1 MEVSRLTP
9 ATARFGERDKI
20 RSFGIPI
27 AVVALSA
34 CATGAG
40 VDKRPLNSGT
50 SRDYQAPA
58 AKVSAAAKAALAT
71 LPVSVTRERVEAG
84 STVYNFVKSVTAFSW
99 GEVGRVVV
107 TPKGETAASVFVDT
121 EKRSHMQIT
130 GTSEAQFSAKIFDG
144 ITAELARTP

>member
-1 MEVSRLTP
+1 MTP
-9 ATARFGERDKI
+9 VAARFGEVQMI
-20 RSFGIPI
+20 RSFGI
-27 AVVALSA
+27 AVAVLAMSA

-50 SRDYQAPA
+50 SREYQVPA
-58 AKVSAAAKAALAT
+58 AKVGAAAKAALAT
-71 LPVSVTRERVEAG
+71 LPVSMTGERVEAG

-107 TPKGETAASVFVDT
+107 TPKGESAASVFVDT
-121 EKRSHMQIT
+121 EKRSQMQIT

-144 ITAELARTP
+144 IAAELAKAP